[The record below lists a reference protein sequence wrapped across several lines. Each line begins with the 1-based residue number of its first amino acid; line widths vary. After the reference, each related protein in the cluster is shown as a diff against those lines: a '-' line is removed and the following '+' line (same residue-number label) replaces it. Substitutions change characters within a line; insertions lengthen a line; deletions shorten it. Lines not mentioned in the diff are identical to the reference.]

1 MSTSTEVAASAMR
14 KITIRFVPLLFICFI
29 VSFLD
34 RVNVGFAALT
44 MNKDLGFS
52 ASIFGFGAGLFFL
65 TYVLFEVP
73 SNLMLE
79 RYGARVWIARI
90 MITWGLV
97 SALTAFVAGPLS
109 FYAIRLL
116 LGAAEA
122 GFFPGVIFLLLHW
135 IPPSFRGRV
144 VGTFMAAMPVA
155 SALGSPVSGLLLNM
169 DGILGLHGWQWL
181 FLIEAV
187 PAVLLAPVVLYVLS
201 DKPADAAWLTDA
213 EKAWVQQQVSSGLG
227 AGVGHGHSSLRAVF
241 TDPRVLLLALAWFG
255 LTGINYGLSFF
266 LPQIVAAFGL
276 SLVATGLLSAVPFA
290 LAGVAMVVWGKR
302 SDRMRERRN
311 HIYLPALLA
320 VAGLIGTA
328 YSSLLVTK
336 LAFLCI
342 AAIGVFS
349 ALPLFWSL
357 PPMVLSPATAAA
369 GIALVNAL
377 GNLSGFVQPNI
388 MGFLKDRFGGFEG
401 GLLSIALFALIA
413 VVCIWSIATRLGVG
427 AVEADP
433 ALARA
438 GVEHS

>member
-1 MSTSTEVAASAMR
+1 MSTSPELAASAMR

-52 ASIFGFGAGLFFL
+52 SSIFGFGAGLFFL

-90 MITWGLV
+90 MITWGVV
-97 SALTAFVAGPLS
+97 SALTAFVTGPLS
-109 FYAIRLL
+109 FYSIRLL

-155 SALGSPVSGLLLNM
+155 SAIGSPVSGLLLNM

-201 DKPADAAWLTDA
+201 DKPADANWLTEA

-227 AGVGHGHSSLRAVF
+227 AGAGHGHSGLRSVF

-266 LPQIVAAFGL
+266 LPQIVAAFGFT
-276 SLVATGLLSAVPFA
+276 LVATGFLSAVPFA

-311 HIYLPALLA
+311 HICLPALLA

-328 YSSLLVTK
+328 YSSILVTK

-342 AAIGVFS
+342 AAMGVFS

-357 PPMVLSPATAAA
+357 PPMVLSPANAAA

-413 VVCIWSIATRLGVG
+413 VVCIWSIATRLGAG

-433 ALARA
+433 ALAR
-438 GVEHS
+438 VEHS

>member
-1 MSTSTEVAASAMR
+1 MSTSPEVAASAMR
-14 KITIRFVPLLFICFI
+14 KITVRFVPLLFICFI

-97 SALTAFVAGPLS
+97 SALTALVAGPLS

-135 IPPSFRGRV
+135 IPPAFRGRV
-144 VGTFMAAMPVA
+144 IGSFMAAMPVA
-155 SALGSPVSGLLLNM
+155 SAIGSPISGLLLNM
-169 DGILGLHGWQWL
+169 DGLLGLHGWQWL

-213 EKAWVQQQVSSGLG
+213 EKAWIQQQVSSGIG
-227 AGVGHGHSSLRAVF
+227 AGAGHGHSGLRSVF

-276 SLVATGLLSAVPFA
+276 PIVTTGFLSAVPFA
-290 LAGVAMVVWGKR
+290 LAGVAMVFWGKR

-311 HIYLPALLA
+311 HICLPALLA
-320 VAGLIGTA
+320 VAGLVGTA
-328 YSSLLVTK
+328 YASILVTK

-342 AAIGVFS
+342 AAMGVFS

-369 GIALVNAL
+369 GIAVVNAL

-413 VVCIWSIATRLGVG
+413 VACIWSIATRLGAGTAEV
-427 AVEADP
+427 DP
-433 ALARA
+433 APARA
-438 GVEHS
+438 QVERS